1 MRRRSFVVSLA
12 VPVLASPLASLLTG
26 CEDNGKKSEAVAAE
40 SLDIIM
46 PLLERD
52 VGQVRKGLPEGA
64 KLLAKKLP
72 ADPVGSRQELQKAI
86 ADSRKA
92 VDDLAF
98 AKVTFFA
105 FATPDGVVLRNE
117 TDPDRLVEQNVIKAF
132 PALEKAKDPKAGMVE
147 AFGEM
152 DALRGVKKGP
162 DLAWIVAHPIVPEG
176 GEAKGMLV
184 TGWSMRLWLRGIE
197 QQLITKLGEQ
207 AKEKKQNNV
216 PVAYV
221 FLVKGSGVYAD
232 PDRAD
237 SLSEAIG
244 KMDLVAKSASG
255 DAKLIQEIDKRM
267 FGVAARRVPALG
279 DDAAIAVAASV
290 F

>member
-1 MRRRSFVVSLA
+1 MRRRFFVSLA
-12 VPVLASPLASLLTG
+12 VPVLASPLAALSTG
-26 CEDNGKKSEAVAAE
+26 CDDGGKKSEAVAAE
-40 SLDIIM
+40 SLDIVM

-52 VGQVRKGLPEGA
+52 IGQVRKGVPEGA

-72 ADPVGSRQELQKAI
+72 GDPVGSRQELQKAI

-105 FATPDGVVLRNE
+105 FASPEGVVLRNE
-117 TDPDRLVEQNVIKAF
+117 TDPDRLVEQNIVKSF
-132 PALEKAKDPKAGMVE
+132 PALDKARDPKAGMVE

-152 DALRGVKKGP
+152 EALRGVKKGP
-162 DLAWIVAHPIVPEG
+162 DLAWVVAHPIVPEDG
-176 GEAKGMLV
+176 AEAKGMLV

-207 AKEKKQNNV
+207 AKERKQNNV

-221 FLVKGSGVYAD
+221 FLLKGAGVYAD

-237 SLSEAIG
+237 SLAEAIG
-244 KMDLVAKSASG
+244 KLDLVAKSASG
-255 DAKLIQEIDKRM
+255 DVKLVQEIDKRM